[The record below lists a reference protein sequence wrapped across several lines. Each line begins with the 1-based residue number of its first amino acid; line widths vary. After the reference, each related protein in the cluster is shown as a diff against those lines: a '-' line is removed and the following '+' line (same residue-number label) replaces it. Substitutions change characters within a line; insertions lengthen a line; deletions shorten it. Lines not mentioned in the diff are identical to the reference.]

1 MFSNLQTQTR
11 NCRCTNNC
19 FRFWIL
25 SSLKYWIADDGL
37 PIWVS
42 KLLHIPMHLMW
53 QFNPSVTED
62 WKEKER
68 CESNLNSPGR
78 RFVSKMLCQLF
89 QEVFKPPLSLS
100 LSSEVFRVPFSQDFS
115 VRWLQIGV
123 HLNQLSKTWSN
134 ISAISDLEKEQNE
147 AYCVFV
153 AWKRSN
159 WGATS
164 SICPINVG
172 SWSGAAN
179 VGQLLCCRQVW
190 SSLSLPD

>member
-68 CESNLNSPGR
+68 CESNLNSPQR

-89 QEVFKPPLSLS
+89 QEVFKPPLSPHPPLS
-100 LSSEVFRVPFSQDFS
+100 LSLSLSPVRFSGSLFHGTSLLGGYNFS
-115 VRWLQIGV
+115 RAFSKWCPLKLAFWAIYQPSQLWRKNRTRRIVYLLHGKGQIG
-123 HLNQLSKTWSN
+123 
-134 ISAISDLEKEQNE
+134 A
-147 AYCVFV
+147 
-153 AWKRSN
+153 
-159 WGATS
+159 
-164 SICPINVG
+164 PP
-172 SWSGAAN
+172 
-179 VGQLLCCRQVW
+179 LLFAQ
-190 SSLSLPD
+190 

>member
-89 QEVFKPPLSLS
+89 QEVFKPPLSPPLS
-100 LSSEVFRVPFSQDFS
+100 IFTGFF
-115 VRWLQIGV
+115 QIYV
-123 HLNQLSKTWSN
+123 HPKQLFKTWSN
-134 ISAISDLEKEQNE
+134 ISAISDLEKKEYE

-179 VGQLLCCRQVW
+179 VGQLLCCRKVW
-190 SSLSLPD
+190 SSSTLSFPD